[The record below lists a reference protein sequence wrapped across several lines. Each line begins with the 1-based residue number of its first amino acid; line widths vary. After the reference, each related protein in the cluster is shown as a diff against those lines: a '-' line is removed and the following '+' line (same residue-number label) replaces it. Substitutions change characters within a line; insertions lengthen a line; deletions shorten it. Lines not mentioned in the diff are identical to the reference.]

1 MILMGDHKR
10 LKKKKKDRE
19 VFWERGTNERDVPKQ
34 YLSQQ
39 ITVECQE
46 P

>member
-10 LKKKKKDRE
+10 LKKKKKIGKYFE
-19 VFWERGTNERDVPKQ
+19 KGTNERDVPKQ